1 MQREITVK
9 QTGFF
14 NKYRTIQKAVDD
26 ILPGG
31 TIYIESGEY
40 IENVVFHGKD
50 VTVIGKGDAVIK
62 ENTSRSVIT
71 VRTCNVNLHGLY
83 IIQENPSNTVHAS
96 AQGTVN
102 IKECYLEGYKVN
114 HDSQYPVV
122 WAGGQSVVNIE
133 NSTLVARKGET
144 CYMTESKM
152 SIAKCDLKGFGIGVH
167 NGSTLTVRDVN
178 VQSPFS
184 HGIYSVKS
192 KIDVSHFEVTGGG
205 VAILVEQSDAVVKNL
220 KAIHQYRDVI
230 RISES
235 NVTVEDAYIDDFMSI
250 KNLDKEQTSPGIPI
264 TNNSKVALKNIEIK
278 NSPSGAIGF
287 MHSEVDL
294 DHVKIENTFTG
305 ILTEYSKI
313 NIKNLTAKNIECNA
327 LSIKNCDSPIID
339 TAWLQDFGQSR
350 DDNFPGFFIQKTK
363 HLRAK
368 NIDIVSSFADGVS
381 INEADDN
388 LFEDMRIKGV
398 NIGIYAWV
406 TDLNLTNVELEQ
418 CGNQSLYTNSATVK
432 LNNFKS
438 HDNLKFRRNADPKK
452 VQIKTPSVVFMKS
465 KLIAQDLEISDSF
478 DAMNIIDESKATF
491 DSYAVSGNIEIKNSE
506 ATFNSFKTLNDKDV
520 PLIEVAKASTV
531 DANFDDPNTK
541 IMLSKD
547 KTSTFSSNLRYNP
560 EKLVQV
566 NFRKED

>member
-9 QTGFF
+9 QNGFF

-31 TIYIESGEY
+31 TIYVESGEY

-71 VRTCNVNLHGLY
+71 VRTCTVNLQGLY

-122 WAGGQSVVNIE
+122 WAGGQSTVNIE

-144 CYMTESKM
+144 CYVTESKI

-178 VQSPFS
+178 IQSPFS

-220 KAIHQYRDVI
+220 KARHQYRDVI

-287 MHSEVDL
+287 MHSEVEL
-294 DHVKIENTFTG
+294 DNVKIDNTFTG

-368 NIDIVSSFADGVS
+368 NIDIVSSFADGIS

-418 CGNQSLYTNSATVK
+418 CGNQSLYTNNATVK
-432 LNNFKS
+432 LNSFRS
-438 HDNLKFRRNADPKK
+438 HDNLKFRANANPKNDN
-452 VQIKTPSVVFMKS
+452 IKTPSVVFMKS
-465 KLIAQDLEISDSF
+465 KLIAQDIEISDPIE
-478 DAMNIIDESKATF
+478 AMNIIQESETTF
-491 DSYAVSGNIEIKNSE
+491 DSSTVSGNIEVINSN
-506 ATFNSFKTLNDKDV
+506 AIFNSFKTMNDTEAPIINLVD
-520 PLIEVAKASTV
+520 ASTV
-531 DANFDDPNTK
+531 NASFDDPNTK

>member
-122 WAGGQSVVNIE
+122 WAGGQSTANIE

-144 CYMTESKM
+144 CYVTESTM
-152 SIAKCDLKGFGIGVH
+152 SISECDLKGFGIGVH

-178 VQSPFS
+178 IQSPFS

-205 VAILVEQSDAVVKNL
+205 VA
-220 KAIHQYRDVI
+220 
-230 RISES
+230 
-235 NVTVEDAYIDDFMSI
+235 
-250 KNLDKEQTSPGIPI
+250 
-264 TNNSKVALKNIEIK
+264 
-278 NSPSGAIGF
+278 
-287 MHSEVDL
+287 
-294 DHVKIENTFTG
+294 
-305 ILTEYSKI
+305 
-313 NIKNLTAKNIECNA
+313 
-327 LSIKNCDSPIID
+327 
-339 TAWLQDFGQSR
+339 
-350 DDNFPGFFIQKTK
+350 
-363 HLRAK
+363 
-368 NIDIVSSFADGVS
+368 
-381 INEADDN
+381 
-388 LFEDMRIKGV
+388 
-398 NIGIYAWV
+398 
-406 TDLNLTNVELEQ
+406 
-418 CGNQSLYTNSATVK
+418 
-432 LNNFKS
+432 
-438 HDNLKFRRNADPKK
+438 
-452 VQIKTPSVVFMKS
+452 
-465 KLIAQDLEISDSF
+465 
-478 DAMNIIDESKATF
+478 
-491 DSYAVSGNIEIKNSE
+491 
-506 ATFNSFKTLNDKDV
+506 
-520 PLIEVAKASTV
+520 
-531 DANFDDPNTK
+531 
-541 IMLSKD
+541 
-547 KTSTFSSNLRYNP
+547 
-560 EKLVQV
+560 
-566 NFRKED
+566 